1 MFYKASACSGEGL
14 RSDFNWSVLRAIG
27 DQRQTR
33 TGSNLIDT
41 DPRSA
46 GHGGVL
52 LGGAK
57 NKGGENL
64 WTAQVLW

>member
-1 MFYKASACSGEGL
+1 
-14 RSDFNWSVLRAIG
+14 LRAIG